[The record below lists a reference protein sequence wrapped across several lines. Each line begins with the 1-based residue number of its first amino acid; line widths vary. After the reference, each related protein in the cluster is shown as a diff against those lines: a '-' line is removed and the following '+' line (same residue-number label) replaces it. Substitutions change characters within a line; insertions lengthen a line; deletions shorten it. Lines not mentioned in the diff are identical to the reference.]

1 MSEKLNILY
10 KKPGELI
17 DYEFNNKTH
26 PEKQIN
32 ALANSIKE
40 FWFNTPVVIDKNNVI
55 IAGHGRVEAAKKLWL
70 EKVPVIQKDD
80 LSEVQVRKYRL
91 LDNKIAELAEDNEDN
106 IKMELLE
113 IDDIE
118 LNELYDFSMK
128 LDDDSLDD
136 SFELPDG
143 DKADLVQMT
152 FTLHKDQKAEL
163 EKAMETA
170 ANLWEFDVGM
180 NENKNGNAL
189 ARVAELFNGRDWD
202 L

>member
-1 MSEKLNILY
+1 MEKKQIEVEIAKL
-10 KKPGELI
+10 K
-17 DYEFNNKTH
+17 DYAFNNKVH
-26 PEKQIN
+26 NQKQIEE
-32 ALANSIKE
+32 LKKSIIKVWYVTDIYVDE
-40 FWFNTPVVIDKNNVI
+40 NLEIL
-55 IAGHGRVEAAKKLWL
+55 AGHWRRQALQELWY
-70 EKVPVIQKDD
+70 EKIKVIQVTWMTENQK
-80 LSEVQVRKYRL
+80 KIYRL

-170 ANLWEFDVGM
+170 TNLWDFDVGM

-189 ARVAELFNGRDWD
+189 ARVAELFNGKDWD